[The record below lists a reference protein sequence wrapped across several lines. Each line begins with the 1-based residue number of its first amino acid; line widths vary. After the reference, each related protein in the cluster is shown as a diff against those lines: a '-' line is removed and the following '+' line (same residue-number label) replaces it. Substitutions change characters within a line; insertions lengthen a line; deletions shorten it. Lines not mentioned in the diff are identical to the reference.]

1 MKLSEMNSEQLART
15 LCSLTP
21 VLCTMAED
29 VRVAEA
35 LDRFAEEDMEEE
47 TMLARGAAL
56 LKAIVPVILKD
67 HEDEFFRAAAILTG
81 KSIGTLRKQS
91 GLALVRE
98 LRQCWEEDLVLF
110 FFCAG
115 IVRPEKS

>member
-21 VLCTMAED
+21 ILCTMAED
-29 VRVAEA
+29 TRVAEA
-35 LDRFAEEDMEEE
+35 LDRFAEEDKGGES
-47 TMLARGAAL
+47 TMARSAAL
-56 LKAIVPVILKD
+56 LKTLVPVILKD

-81 KSIGTLRKQS
+81 KSSGVLRNQS

-98 LRQCWEEDLVLF
+98 LRQCWEDELALF
-110 FFCAG
+110 FSCAG
-115 IVRPEKS
+115 IARREKS